1 MVRSTASIES
11 FGREAVRVNPARV
24 RLLAVV
30 AAAMIIGGAVATVY
44 RVHQLEPRATLVA
57 PPPASVSA
65 R

>member
-1 MVRSTASIES
+1 M
-11 FGREAVRVNPARV
+11 NPARV